1 MVLEFYSMDLTV
13 FLHWSPSKP
22 SFYID
27 ILVFCVVGVAK
38 VDTNTAVVYGPV
50 SCVPT
55 DVLRINHLVDGA
67 VVIDD
72 EMA

>member
-1 MVLEFYSMDLTV
+1 MILEFSSMDLAA
-13 FLHWSPSKP
+13 FQHWSPPKP

-38 VDTNTAVVYGPV
+38 VDTNTPVVYGPV

-55 DVLRINHLVDGA
+55 AVLRINHLVDGA